1 MNTAKINKF
10 VNNFHKLTINKLM
23 DNYMVIFVK
32 KHGFVRG
39 FVETWCTASLQ
50 AEHNRQ
56 QKKQRAQVCP
66 LLYRI
71 CVVCWGCWILEIPAA
86 ETAIV
91 IVVAAAWIPADN
103 TAIVVALCGCRCR
116 KSFLGTEFY
125 NLHSGF
131 CIYFFHFSLYV
142 FLLWFNF

>member
-56 QKKQRAQVCP
+56 QKNNVH
-66 LLYRI
+66 
-71 CVVCWGCWILEIPAA
+71 
-86 ETAIV
+86 
-91 IVVAAAWIPADN
+91 
-103 TAIVVALCGCRCR
+103 RCAR
-116 KSFLGTEFY
+116 CYIEFVWFAGAV
-125 NLHSGF
+125 GF
-131 CIYFFHFSLYV
+131 
-142 FLLWFNF
+142 

>member
-1 MNTAKINKF
+1 
-10 VNNFHKLTINKLM
+10 
-23 DNYMVIFVK
+23 MVIFVK

-91 IVVAAAWIPADN
+91 
-103 TAIVVALCGCRCR
+103 VALCGCRCR
-116 KSFLGTEFY
+116 KAFFGTELY
-125 NLHSGF
+125 NVNSGF
-131 CIYFFHFSLYV
+131 
-142 FLLWFNF
+142 